1 MKRYPKALCYVALL
15 LTLLTVLFAGCG
27 EPGEVSSKS
36 PDSPTEI
43 TMLCWA
49 LTRRTD
55 ELVLR
60 FNESQDQYKIVV
72 ESYVEKYVDTDGDG
86 SWSVTEEEMSQHL
99 TRMFL
104 DVLSGN
110 HPDLYYFSS
119 GLDSTAVSYAGLLQ
133 NLNVLIN
140 NDPDFNRDDFHP
152 TLWRKTEIDGALYE
166 MACGF
171 TLEGIAAPEA
181 LVGDRTGWTIDDYYA
196 LEAQAGEPLLK
207 EHSDAIAISYAYYG
221 LSDYID
227 LDNGTC
233 SFDSPAFR
241 ETLEFLAHLDTAL
254 ENAPAELHYPVRTTP
269 LSSVKDWAYTTDLW
283 QTRYQVKPMLLGYPQ
298 AGSAP
303 LPCAT
308 SNFGYKFGV
317 SADTEHLDGCWAFLK
332 FMLSEEVQTEIA
344 DSLSFPVRLSVLEDQ
359 LSRAAL
365 PADNPK
371 SIVYEWRN
379 SSGTGYLEPL
389 TEEDVSRMRTLLYD
403 FEFVTVDYIEI
414 CNILMDEAAA
424 LFAGDKTVEET
435 AALIQN
441 RASLFLAEQHQGL
454 LPTASTEAPEEP
466 ISAPEDNIDPAD
478 LNRMPIYPDAGYTIE
493 DGAVILG
500 DRRYSLRTTTLNLSK
515 EELSDFRFLAELTEL
530 NTLVISIS
538 TESVDLSPLAAL
550 HQLSQLSV
558 YSANVTAEI
567 DFSPLAECENLTMLY
582 LEFIKCS
589 LDSVGELTHLK
600 TLILGTCQFDDVS
613 FVANLTELER
623 LTIIGRMSP
632 EMTPLLDCKLPKLE
646 KLQVPVYPGE
656 LEQLKLAFPGVDITG
671 YGRTR
676 DNAE

>member
-1 MKRYPKALCYVALL
+1 MRKRIFVLVLALALL
-15 LTLLTVLFAGCG
+15 CSACTNPAAVPAETPVVELSMAA
-27 EPGEVSSKS
+27 
-36 PDSPTEI
+36 
-43 TMLCWA
+43 WA
-49 LTRRTD
+49 LTGRVERLIEDFNQSQNQYRISCTSYFD
-55 ELVLR
+55 EYKAASGTTSLSEQELMAAQQRMLVEFLT
-60 FNESQDQYKIVV
+60 SKQY
-72 ESYVEKYVDTDGDG
+72 
-86 SWSVTEEEMSQHL
+86 
-99 TRMFL
+99 
-104 DVLSGN
+104 
-110 HPDLYYFSS
+110 DLYYLSS
-119 GLDSTAVSYAGLLQ
+119 GIPSVSMAYAGLLL
-133 NLNVLIN
+133 NLNTLMEE
-140 NDPDFNRDDFHP
+140 DSDFNRDDFHP

-171 TLEGIAAPEA
+171 TLEGIAVPEA

-207 EHSDAIAISYAYYG
+207 EHSADIVISYAYYG

-241 ETLEFLAHLDTAL
+241 KTLEFLAHLDTAL
-254 ENAPAELHYPVRTTP
+254 ESAPAELRYPVRTTP

-308 SNFGYKFGV
+308 SNFGYKFGI
-317 SADTEHLDGCWAFLK
+317 SADTAHLDGCWAFLK

-359 LSRAAL
+359 LSRATL
-365 PADNPK
+365 PADDPK
-371 SIVYEWRN
+371 SVVYEQRN
-379 SSGTGYLEPL
+379 SSGTGHLEPL
-389 TEEDVSRMRTLLYD
+389 TEADVTRLRTLLYD

-414 CNILMDEAAA
+414 YNILMDETAA

-454 LPTASTEAPEEP
+454 LPTTSAEEPEEP
-466 ISAPEDNIDPAD
+466 ISAPEDNVDPAD
-478 LNRMPIYPDAGYTIE
+478 LNRTPIYPDAGYTIE

-500 DRRYSLRTTTLNLSK
+500 ELRIPLRSTSLNLTK
-515 EELSDFRFLAELTEL
+515 EVLSDFRFLAELTEL
-530 NTLVISIS
+530 NALTICIN
-538 TESVDLSPLAAL
+538 TESADLSPLAAL
-550 HQLSQLSV
+550 HQLTELTISSPG
-558 YSANVTAEI
+558 VTAEL
-567 DFSPLAECENLTMLY
+567 DFSPLAECEKLTTLH

-589 LDSVGELTHLK
+589 LDSVGKLTQLK
-600 TLILGTCQFDDVS
+600 YLILSFYQGDDIS
-613 FVANLTELER
+613 FIGSLTELER
-623 LTIIGRMSP
+623 LAILGGTTP
-632 EMTPLLDCKLPKLE
+632 EITPLLDCKLPKLK

-656 LEQLKLAFPGVDITG
+656 LEQLKLAFPGCEITG
-671 YGRTR
+671 YERSREKPNEG
-676 DNAE
+676 

>member
-1 MKRYPKALCYVALL
+1 MRKRILFLFLALILL
-15 LTLLTVLFAGCG
+15 LGACANPTPA
-27 EPGEVSSKS
+27 SSKTPVVELS
-36 PDSPTEI
+36 
-43 TMLCWA
+43 MAAWA
-49 LTRRTD
+49 LTGGVEQLIEDFNQSQNRYHISCTSYFD
-55 ELVLR
+55 EYKAASGTTSLSEQELMAAQQRMQVEFLTGK
-60 FNESQDQYKIVV
+60 QY
-72 ESYVEKYVDTDGDG
+72 
-86 SWSVTEEEMSQHL
+86 
-99 TRMFL
+99 
-104 DVLSGN
+104 
-110 HPDLYYFSS
+110 DLYYLSS
-119 GLDSTAVSYAGLLQ
+119 GIHSASMAYAGLLLD
-133 NLNVLIN
+133 LNILME

-196 LEAQAGEPLLK
+196 LETQAGEPLLK
-207 EHSDAIAISYAYYG
+207 EHSADIAISYAYYG

-233 SFDSPAFR
+233 TFDSPAFR

-298 AGSAP
+298 AESAP

-359 LSRAAL
+359 LSRATL

-371 SIVYEWRN
+371 SIVYEQRN
-379 SSGTGYLEPL
+379 SSGTGNLEPL

-403 FEFVTVDYIEI
+403 FEYVTVDYTEVGT
-414 CNILMDEAAA
+414 ILTGEAAA

-454 LPTASTEAPEEP
+454 LPTASTEEPEEP

-500 DRRYSLRTTTLNLSK
+500 ARRYPLHVTTLDLSE

-558 YSANVTAEI
+558 YSANITAEI
-567 DFSPLAECENLTMLY
+567 DFSPLAACENLTMLY

-589 LDSVGELTHLK
+589 LDSVGGLTHLK
-600 TLILGTCQFDDVS
+600 NLVINFCQFDDVS

-623 LTIIGRMSP
+623 LAILGRMSP